1 MDRKKYIYLRTQQE
15 GSHLQ
20 AKERGLRG
28 HQICKHLDL
37 RHPAS
42 RTVRKETST
51 VLSPSLW

>member
-1 MDRKKYIYLRTQQE
+1 MDRKKKYVKTQQE

-42 RTVRKETST
+42 RTVRKEIS
-51 VLSPSLW
+51 VV